1 MTKEKEKKIK
11 TVTIMRKI
19 SSLSHF
25 VMLSAIAAAI
35 FMASCIKDEVVDVPF
50 IPTESETIGF
60 GVDLQSPN
68 DETRAVL
75 RNRVGKLDLASADG
89 EFTLPMGVYVEDGIR
104 SANADKAETRGA
116 VLGAIGNSFTV
127 WASLANGDTSTLFF
141 PAEGEVFEDDGTSYK
156 SDPAYF
162 WPGAGTLNFTAVA
175 NAPAS
180 GLVPNLNTAGTALES
195 FTYTVPEDATAQNDI
210 VLATASVG
218 GANNA
223 TVPLHFDH
231 ILSAVQFRVGDQM
244 ADGEIKSIKLNNIC
258 SSGTFDVATQTWTP
272 NYDSKASYAV
282 TFNAYNTNGNYT
294 PTNTGDTMNAD
305 DAIFM
310 MIPQQLSDDAEI
322 VVEFVYG
329 HDGTTIELRGNIA
342 KKAANGETTTENFVW
357 NMDRTIY
364 YTISVD
370 ENYNLIITPGGD
382 ILDAHYVWT
391 DITINVDT
399 ETDEDWTLEV
409 LATGTTDT
417 TGHASVM
424 LLEGAN
430 SLIATEGYWLD
441 KDDSGISMRGSA
453 TLTGSTKGEKI
464 VRVFIPENTSN
475 AERTITLKL
484 WLNSAPENVKTEYLY
499 QKYPYWDDSK
509 NFGWER
515 VENTDVGTFG
525 FNWDR
530 VVCYT
535 YKYTLTTGNLFGSA
549 LKNDQYDTFN
559 KIVDDLIIAYN
570 ASGYVTKKYF
580 SQAEGVIDVDKG
592 TRGCVII
599 DYTKISGEDFFTF
612 YDKDYGLGNTKAF
625 ITGLN
630 NANVFAFENALA
642 SVMKSESGQEGV
654 SAFRIPLDGVD
665 NDYELGN
672 VTESSSI
679 FGTTLSFSESPYVD
693 GNNQSYASTFNDS
706 ATMDDMSGILKY
718 IIQRNSFNTV
728 KKTISGGYYYDINMD
743 PEKILWYLPAVNQY
757 TNPVLSFA
765 TGNATFNPQNF
776 WSSTADENNNNNA
789 FNGNASS
796 ISREEELQVVVQR
809 VGSSTQA
816 VAVTVDNS
824 SMAGGEN
831 GEAQWVN

>member
-1 MTKEKEKKIK
+1 MKR
-11 TVTIMRKI
+11 VNFR
-19 SSLSHF
+19 LF
-25 VMLSAIAAAI
+25 ALAIALVAT
-35 FMASCIKDEVVDVPF
+35 SCVKDVVVDSNFHGTP
-50 IPTESETIGF
+50 SEKICF
-60 GVDLQSPN
+60 GAELKDTGE
-68 DETRAVL
+68 DTRGGVVS
-75 RNRVGKLDLASADG
+75 NRVGKHDLKSADG
-89 EFTLPMGVYVEDGIR
+89 AFVLPMGVYVEDGIGC
-104 SANADKAETRGA
+104 ADAAETRGA
-116 VLGAIGNSFTV
+116 LFTDAGDIDDFTV
-127 WASLANGDTSTLFF
+127 WAKHKVDNNVSAYFNGV
-141 PAEGEVFEDDGTSYK
+141 VFEKNTTDNVFYSNDEYM
-156 SDPAYF
+156 
-162 WPGAGTLNFTAVA
+162 WPGDGELTFVAVT
-175 NAPAS
+175 NAPDS
-180 GLVPNLNTAGTALES
+180 GFVPNYTTGSDSKDMLES
-195 FTYTVPEDATAQNDI
+195 FTYTVPTDATAQNDI
-210 VLATASVG
+210 VLAKATCVGNLDAS
-218 GANNA
+218 A
-223 TVPLHFDH
+223 PLTFDH

-272 NYDSKASYAV
+272 NYDSKVTYAV
-282 TFNAYNTNGNYT
+282 KFNAYNTNGNYT

-305 DAIFM
+305 DAVFM

-322 VVEFVYG
+322 VVEFEYG
-329 HDGTTIELRGNIA
+329 HDGTTVELRSNIA
-342 KKAANGETTTENFVW
+342 KKAVNGGTATENFVW

-399 ETDEDWTLEV
+399 PTDEAWTLEV
-409 LATGTTDT
+409 SATGTTDT
-417 TGHASVM
+417 SGHASVM

-441 KDDSGISMRGSA
+441 KDNSGNSMRGSA

-484 WLNSAPENVKTEYLY
+484 WLNSAPDNVKTEYLY

-535 YKYTLTTGNLFGSA
+535 YKYTLTTGNWNGSA

-559 KIVDDLIIAYN
+559 KIVDDLITAYN

-580 SQAEGVIDVDKG
+580 SQAEGYIDIDKG

-599 DYTKISGEDFFTF
+599 DYTKIPGADFFSF
-612 YDKDYGLGNTKAF
+612 YDMNDGVSNTQSF
-625 ITGLN
+625 IKGLN

-642 SVMKSESGQEGV
+642 SVMKSETGQEGV
-654 SAFRIPLDGVD
+654 PAFRIPLDNID
-665 NDYELGN
+665 NGYAIGN
-672 VTESSSI
+672 VSTTRI
-679 FGTTLSFSESPYVD
+679 PLVGTILTLSNSPYVD
-693 GNNQSYASTFNDS
+693 GNNKEYASTFNDS

-728 KKTISGGYYYDINMD
+728 KKTIAGGYYYDIDMD

-757 TNPVLSFA
+757 KNPVLSFA
-765 TGNATFNPQNF
+765 TGNTTFTPANF
-776 WSSTADENNNNNA
+776 WSSTACEDDNTSAYLGSNEK
-789 FNGNASS
+789 
-796 ISREEELQVVVQR
+796 ELRTKKKQVVVQR
-809 VGSSTQA
+809 IVKPIPQPTTISDINTEE
-816 VAVTVDNS
+816 
-824 SMAGGEN
+824 MAGGEN
-831 GEAQWVN
+831 GEAQWVE

>member
-1 MTKEKEKKIK
+1 MKR
-11 TVTIMRKI
+11 VNFR
-19 SSLSHF
+19 LF
-25 VMLSAIAAAI
+25 ALAIALVAT
-35 FMASCIKDEVVDVPF
+35 SCVKDVVVDSNFHGTP
-50 IPTESETIGF
+50 SEKICF
-60 GVDLQSPN
+60 GAELKDTGE
-68 DETRAVL
+68 DTRGGVVS
-75 RNRVGKLDLASADG
+75 NRVGKHDLKSADG
-89 EFTLPMGVYVEDGIR
+89 EFVLPMGVYVEDGIGC
-104 SANADKAETRGA
+104 ADAAETRGA
-116 VLGAIGNSFTV
+116 LFTNAGEIDDFTV
-127 WASLANGDTSTLFF
+127 WAKH
-141 PAEGEVFEDDGTSYK
+141 EVDNNVS
-156 SDPAYF
+156 AYF
-162 WPGAGTLNFTAVA
+162 NGVVYKKDTTDNNIFKSTGEEYMWPGDGELTFVAVT
-175 NAPAS
+175 NAPES
-180 GLVPNLNTAGTALES
+180 GFEPNCTADSEDILES
-195 FTYTVPEDATAQNDI
+195 FTYTVPTDATAQNDI
-210 VLATASVG
+210 VLAKATCVGNLDAS
-218 GANNA
+218 A
-223 TVPLHFDH
+223 PLTFDH
-231 ILSAVQFRVGDQM
+231 ILSAVQFRIGDQM

-272 NYDSKASYAV
+272 NYDSKVSYAV
-282 TFNAYNTNGNYT
+282 KFNAYNTNDNYT

-305 DAIFM
+305 DAVFM

-329 HDGTTIELRGNIA
+329 HDGTTVELRSNIA
-342 KKAANGETTTENFVW
+342 KKAVSGGTATENFVW
-357 NMDRTIY
+357 NMDKTTY

-399 ETDEDWTLEV
+399 PTDEAWTLEV
-409 LATGTTDT
+409 SATGTTDT
-417 TGHASVM
+417 SGHASVM

-441 KDDSGISMRGSA
+441 KDNSGISMRGSA
-453 TLTGSTKGEKI
+453 TLTGSTKGEHI

-475 AERTITLKL
+475 AERTITLNL
-484 WLNSAPENVKTEYLY
+484 WLNSAPDNVKTEYLY

-535 YKYTLTTGNLFGSA
+535 YKYTLTTGNWNGSA

-559 KIVDDLIIAYN
+559 KIVDDLITAYN

-580 SQAEGVIDVDKG
+580 SQAEGYIDIDKG

-599 DYTKISGEDFFTF
+599 DYTKIPGADFFTF
-612 YDKDYGLGNTKAF
+612 YDEEKGVSNTQSF

-642 SVMKSESGQEGV
+642 SVMKSETGQEGV
-654 SAFRIPLDGVD
+654 PAFRIPLDNVD
-665 NDYELGN
+665 NGYAIGN
-672 VTESSSI
+672 VSTTRI
-679 FGTTLSFSESPYVD
+679 PIIGTILTLSNSPYVD
-693 GNNQSYASTFNDS
+693 GNNKQYASTFNDS

-728 KKTISGGYYYDINMD
+728 KKTIAGGYYYDIDMD
-743 PEKILWYLPAVNQY
+743 PKKILWYLPAKNQY
-757 TNPVLSFA
+757 KDPVLSFA
-765 TGNATFNPQNF
+765 TGNATFIPEKF
-776 WSSTADENNNNNA
+776 WSSTADKENNNNA

-796 ISREEELQVVVQR
+796 ISRETELQVVVQR
-809 VGSSTQA
+809 VGSSTQS
-816 VAVTVDNS
+816 VAVTLDNS
-824 SMAGGEN
+824 EMAGGEN
-831 GEAQWVN
+831 GEAQWVE

>member
-1 MTKEKEKKIK
+1 
-11 TVTIMRKI
+11 MRKN
-19 SSLSHF
+19 SSFNHF
-25 VMLSAIAAAI
+25 VMLATAVVAML
-35 FMASCIKDEVVDVPF
+35 MASCIKDEVVDVPF

-60 GVDLQSPN
+60 GISLENLD
-68 DETRAVL
+68 DTRAAS
-75 RNRVGKLDLASADG
+75 RNRVGKHDLKSADG
-89 EFTLPMGVYVEDGIR
+89 EFTLPMGVYVEDGIH

-116 VLGAIGNSFTV
+116 VLGAIGDKFTV
-127 WASLANGDTSTLFF
+127 WASLANGDKSTLFF
-141 PAEGEVFEDDGTSYK
+141 PAEGVVFEDDGTSYK
-156 SDPAYF
+156 SNPAYF

-180 GLVPNLNTAGTALES
+180 EFTPNLNSDGTALES

-210 VLATASVG
+210 VLATASVD

-258 SSGTFDVATQTWTP
+258 SSGTYDVATQTWTP
-272 NYDSKASYAV
+272 DYDSKESYAV
-282 TFNAYNTNGNYT
+282 KFNAYNNTTGNYT

-305 DAIFM
+305 DAVFM

-329 HDGTTIELRGNIA
+329 HDDTTVELRSNIA
-342 KKAANGETTTENFVW
+342 KKAVNGGTATENFVW

-399 ETDEDWTLEV
+399 QTDEAWTLEV
-409 LATGTTDT
+409 SATGTTDT
-417 TGHASVM
+417 SGHASVM

-441 KDDSGISMRGSA
+441 KDDSGTSMRGSA
-453 TLTGSTKGEKI
+453 TLTGSTKGEKT

-499 QKYPYWDDSK
+499 QKYPYWDDSN

-535 YKYTLTTGNLFGSA
+535 YKYTLTTGNLGGTA
-549 LKNDQYDTFN
+549 YKNDQYDTFN
-559 KIVDDLIIAYN
+559 KIVDDLITAYN

-580 SQAEGVIDVDKG
+580 SQAEGYVDIDKG

-599 DYTKISGEDFFTF
+599 DYTKINGADFFTF
-612 YDKDYGLGNTKAF
+612 YDEDNGVSNTQSF
-625 ITGLN
+625 IKGLN

-642 SVMKSESGQEGV
+642 SVMKSETGQEGV
-654 SAFRIPLDGVD
+654 PAFRIPLDGVD
-665 NDYELGN
+665 DGYAIGN
-672 VTESSSI
+672 VRESSGL
-679 FGTTLSFSESPYVD
+679 FGTKLTFSDSPYVD
-693 GNNQSYASTFNDS
+693 GNNKEYALTFNDS

-757 TNPVLSFA
+757 ANPVLSFA
-765 TGNATFNPQNF
+765 TGNATFIPENF
-776 WSSTADENNNNNA
+776 WSSTADKDNNNNA
-789 FNGNASS
+789 FNGNDKS
-796 ISREEELQVVVQR
+796 ISRETELQVVVQR

-816 VAVTVDNS
+816 VAVTLDNS
-824 SMAGGEN
+824 EMAGGEN
-831 GEAQWVN
+831 GEAQWVE